1 MKFDPNGFNAKKLKL
16 LADAEAFA
24 EEHLGEQCA
33 VFKHET
39 HVASSEL
46 VADLKRR
53 AADKSKP
60 QTARR
65 NALALMGLAY
75 LAALIRSETTDPPQP
90 DPPQPDPPK

>member
-33 VFKHET
+33 MFKHET

-46 VADLKRR
+46 VTDLKRR

-60 QTARR
+60 R
-65 NALALMGLAY
+65 NARNATLALMGLA
-75 LAALIRSETTDPPQP
+75 LLSTVRRSETTDLPTP
-90 DPPQPDPPK
+90 DPDK